1 MYREIFLIIGVVGI
15 GVITNGLKPI
25 PAGTPVRGESNT
37 SVANIGS
44 RAARRRTRGT
54 GAVKTDAAALNGI
67 SSAGRHKAVMIASNA
82 MPAGR
87 AVAAGNLALPAPIR
101 DGNMAVARFS
111 ALAAVPHS
119 TSGAH
124 TPALSGDFFL
134 DIHTVVRWL
143 SLIALSTFM
152 VVLYKAFV
160 RTPTSSATMNG
171 QAVNGGPNSQIHGL

>member
-1 MYREIFLIIGVVGI
+1 MFREIFLIIGVVGI
-15 GVITNGLKPI
+15 GVITNGLRPI
-25 PAGTPVRGESNT
+25 RAGTPLRGDSNT

-44 RAARRRTRGT
+44 RAAKRRTSGT
-54 GAVKTDAAALNGI
+54 GAAKTDAAEINGI
-67 SSAGRHKAVMIASNA
+67 SSAGLHKAVMIVSNT

-87 AVAAGNLALPAPIR
+87 AVAAGNPALPAPIR
-101 DGNMAVARFS
+101 DGNMAVDRFS
-111 ALAAVPHS
+111 ALAAVPHG

-143 SLIALSTFM
+143 SLLALSTFM
-152 VVLYKAFV
+152 LVLYKAFG
-160 RTPTSSATMNG
+160 RTPTASATMDG